1 MVDAGKLSPIS
12 AGRLLVLHLCSH
24 GRSMRRA
31 HCRQFRGSRLDLN
44 SAGAAVETD
53 TAASPVVIADRAVV
67 EVVVHG
73 DVYVVDGAIVVKVPT
88 APVTTLIAVADVT
101 ESVVD
106 PAIVADVLTP
116 VAAIEPVVVMPV
128 APVARGPQG
137 TLIGSLHPHARHP
150 VVAWLR
156 VADLGVGP
164 VTGRPEV
171 AVAGSLRLVV
181 FGQRRRRIVG
191 GIGRLLAVV
200 WTIRTLVRGLVI
212 AAGWRRGLL
221 GVVCRRRG
229 RCLLIRV
236 LRRRLSARVCR
247 NGGQVGRC
255 RVRR

>member
-137 TLIGSLHPHARHP
+137 ALIGSLHPHARHP
-150 VVAWLR
+150 VIAWLR
-156 VADLGVGP
+156 ITNLRIRPVAWRPQIV
-164 VTGRPEV
+164 VTG
-171 AVAGSLRLVV
+171 GLRLVV
-181 FGQRRRRIVG
+181 FGERRWRIVS
-191 GIGRLLAVV
+191 GINRLLAAV
-200 WTIRTLVRGLVI
+200 
-212 AAGWRRGLL
+212 
-221 GVVCRRRG
+221 
-229 RCLLIRV
+229 
-236 LRRRLSARVCR
+236 
-247 NGGQVGRC
+247 
-255 RVRR
+255 